1 MSVHAFASFQ
11 CAGTHSHPYPD
22 ALFKGDLGPHVLWDT
37 DTVQKEGHER
47 S

>member
-1 MSVHAFASFQ
+1 MPLHAFASLQ
-11 CAGTHSHPYPD
+11 CLETRSGPCPK

-37 DTVQKEGHER
+37 DTVQEEGHER